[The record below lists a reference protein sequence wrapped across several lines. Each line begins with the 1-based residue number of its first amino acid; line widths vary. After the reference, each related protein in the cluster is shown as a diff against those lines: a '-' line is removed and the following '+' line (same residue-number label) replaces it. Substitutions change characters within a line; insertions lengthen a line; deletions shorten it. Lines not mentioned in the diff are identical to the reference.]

1 MLCNKSSSL
10 VKEVFCSTFTSLSK
24 KRTTYIKSSKGSV
37 ITQTTHTSKP
47 HILKGSEKLENI
59 ENSTTKHFSKTWSCN
74 HQDTCSDTSASHLS
88 IQEAV
93 SISAKQ
99 WKGGLNLALT
109 KVGIEKATFLWIHH
123 VHICLSIIYVC
134 MYAWTEKGRES
145 RKYSVFRFY

>member
-1 MLCNKSSSL
+1 MLYNKSSSL

-37 ITQTTHTSKP
+37 IIQTTHTSKP

-93 SISAKQ
+93 STSARQ
-99 WKGGLNLALT
+99 RKGGLNLALT
-109 KVGIEKATFLWIHH
+109 KVGIEKATFL
-123 VHICLSIIYVC
+123 
-134 MYAWTEKGRES
+134 
-145 RKYSVFRFY
+145 